1 MRASWIKPAVAVL
14 AVSVLV
20 AAFSTAWAADDA
32 AHQKPHTAPK
42 KPSSAKAA
50 ASDPLIAAVE
60 AAVKAGDPAKVK
72 AANDLVSAARML
84 FPAWVNEKTQAAS
97 TVPEDKQRALALWN
111 KLHQASLAD
120 VAKGDM
126 DRALD
131 TGTRAYQT
139 ARDNLGADHMATV
152 VSATDLGDVQL
163 RVGKIEDA
171 EASYKLAV
179 TAADTALGAGHP
191 EAVKVRTALVGFY
204 TSQMRLADAE
214 SVAKDTLAQ
223 ARTALGAQHPITLN
237 TAQTLARVQLMAGKG
252 AEGVKALADV
262 AAGERSSLGNWHPD
276 LARTLAAQSDA
287 VIANGDIETA
297 ATLDQEAKRIFHANG
312 MDSTP
317 DGLAVRVASAGISQK
332 QGDLALARQGLEGAV
347 ADAMAAQDHAD
358 EINAKAA
365 LVEVLSDLGD
375 EDKAE
380 ALGKEVLDDRTK
392 TLGENHPD
400 RLASLTALA
409 SVYRKQGRLIEAEHA
424 YAEAYERYAKIL
436 GDAHPA
442 TIIAANNLGE
452 ILEKEGIFDRAEP
465 YLRGAEETSR
475 SAFGDTN
482 PTTLATMNNL
492 ALLYES
498 QGLFDK
504 AEPLYKSVIAIEGK
518 AQGPRNAETVASV
531 NNLAYLYMLEG
542 NYPQAADMFAQ
553 VLAGWQKAYGPRH
566 INTLKALNNLARA
579 HLKMGQTDK
588 AEKEFDQALAARKA
602 TLGDRHMD
610 TLRSQHDL
618 ADLYWKTKRLDKAKD
633 LLDKTLAA
641 DMEVLGDEHPYTF
654 ETANTLAGV
663 LTEMGKGDAALDL
676 RHKIFERRTAFLN
689 RVLYVTGDN
698 AREGY
703 IRLYAPELSAYMAQL
718 VATSGETGARGVM
731 EVALARK
738 GLLLKV
744 ASELAQVGRLS
755 HDPEMSKLGAE
766 LTATRKK
773 LAALTLAGPTPE
785 TRDTHVQTLAALED
799 RISVLEG
806 DLGRASARFR
816 KSVAPA
822 DLSKLEAST
831 PKDAALVDFMIY
843 EDQGKSKLVASVLT
857 WNGDKPVYKLVA
869 YPDLDAIN
877 AAILKYRSDIQ
888 SEDIDPDALIQSGQ
902 SVYEMIWG
910 PLEPSLDKTG
920 KVYVVPDGSLNILPF
935 SALVGKDA
943 KYLIEKIDLYIL
955 GSSRD
960 LLPSQIPAAKGG
972 ALIDA
977 GPDYNTD
984 SKDQQDQVEK
994 AKSRSAT
1001 FTPAAGAADRGVQSD
1016 LRGMAS
1022 GLRGLHFDPLP
1033 GAEKEG
1039 QLIQKTLASGN
1050 ASAPEAAGTEKDEA
1064 KPTDDGAKSMNIT
1077 MFTKGQAQET
1087 SLRSLAE
1094 PPEYLHIATHGF
1106 FLKADDS
1113 LRKRLLSL
1121 QRGSDVQ
1128 LPPPGDNPLLR
1139 AGLAFAGIN
1148 ANAPVLGEIDTD
1160 NDGVLTALEVLGL
1173 DLSGTKLAILSAC
1186 ETGLGEIH
1194 EGEGVYGLRRA
1205 FQEAGVQSV
1214 VTSLWEVSDAGTQT
1228 LMTEFY
1234 KRLLTGTTPHQALRE
1249 AQIAMLKNPQWSAP
1263 YIWSAFFMVGG

>member
-1 MRASWIKPAVAVL
+1 MRSSLFTSAVL
-14 AVSVLV
+14 AVLAVCV
-20 AAFSTAWAADDA
+20 PMAAWAGDA
-32 AHQKPHTAPK
+32 PAHKKSASRKQAAP
-42 KPSSAKAA
+42 
-50 ASDPLIAAVE
+50 SDPLIAAVE
-60 AAVKAGDPAKVK
+60 AAVKTGDPAKVK
-72 AANDLVSAARML
+72 AANDAVEAVRSML
-84 FPAWVNEKTQAAS
+84 PQWVNDKTRAAS
-97 TVPEDKQRALALWN
+97 VIPQDKQSILVLWN
-111 KLHQASLAD
+111 KLHQASLAA

-139 ARDNLGADHMATV
+139 ARDNLGPNHMATI
-152 VSATDLGDVQL
+152 VSATDLGDIQL
-163 RVGKIEDA
+163 RAGKVEEA
-171 EASYKLAV
+171 EASYKLAMA
-179 TAADTALGAGHP
+179 AADAALGAGHP
-191 EAVKVRTALVGFY
+191 EAVKIREGLAGFY
-204 TSQMRLADAE
+204 ARQMRLADAGALE
-214 SVAKDTLAQ
+214 RETMTQTAS
-223 ARTALGAQHPITLN
+223 ALGADHPVTLSV
-237 TAQTLARVQLMAGKG
+237 AQTLARIQLMAGKQ
-252 AEGVKALADV
+252 ADGVKGLADV
-262 AAGERSSLGNWHPD
+262 ALRQRKALSGWHPD

-287 VIANGDIETA
+287 VVTTGDIETA
-297 ATLDQEAKRIFHANG
+297 LGLDQDAQRIFHANG
-312 MDSTP
+312 MDATP
-317 DGLAVRVASAGISQK
+317 DGLGVRIALAELNQK
-332 QGDLALARQGLEGAV
+332 QGDLVLARQGLEGAA
-347 ADAMAAQDHAD
+347 ADAAAAQDHAD

-365 LVEVLSDLGD
+365 LVEVLSDAGD

-380 ALGKEVLDDRTK
+380 TLGKEVLDDRTK

-400 RLASLTALA
+400 RLAALTALA
-409 SVYRKQGRLIEAEHA
+409 SVYRKQGRLIEAERA
-424 YAEAYERYAKIL
+424 YEEAYERYRKIL

-465 YLRGAEETSR
+465 YLRGAEESSR
-475 SAFGDTN
+475 AALGDAN
-482 PTTLATMNNL
+482 PTSLASMNNL

-504 AEPLYKSVIAIEGK
+504 AEPLYKSVIGIEAK

-542 NYPQAADMFAQ
+542 NYPQAAEMFAQ
-553 VLAGWQKAYGPRH
+553 VLAGWRKAYGPNH

-579 HLKMGQTDK
+579 HLRMGQAGQ

-602 TLGDRHMD
+602 TLGERHMD

-633 LLDKTLAA
+633 LLEKTLAA
-641 DMEVLGDEHPYTF
+641 DEQVLGDEHPYTF

-663 LTEMGKGDAALDL
+663 LADMGRADESLAL
-676 RHKIFERRTAFLN
+676 RRKIFERRNAFLN

-718 VATSGETGARGVM
+718 VKTSGETGARGVM

-755 HDPEMSKLGAE
+755 HDPEMAKIGAE

-785 TRDTHVQTLAALED
+785 TRDTHVQTLADLED

-822 DLSKLEAST
+822 DLPKLEASL
-831 PKDAALVDFMIY
+831 PKDAALVDYMIY
-843 EDQGKSKLVASVLT
+843 EEGGKSKLVAAVLT
-857 WNGDKPVYKLVA
+857 WDGDKPVYKLVV
-869 YPDLDAIN
+869 YPDLDAVN

-888 SEDIDPDALIQSGQ
+888 SEDIDPAALIQSGQ
-902 SVYEMIWG
+902 SVDDLIWA
-910 PLEPSLDKTG
+910 PLEPALGKAG
-920 KVYVVPDGSLNILPF
+920 KVYVVPDGTLNILPF
-935 SALVGKDA
+935 AALVGKDG
-943 KYLIEKIDLYIL
+943 KYLIEKTDLFIL

-984 SKDQQDQVEK
+984 SKPEQDQVEK

-1001 FTPAAGAADRGVQSD
+1001 FTPDAAATDRGVQSD

-1039 QLIQKTLASGN
+1039 QLIQKTLEGN
-1050 ASAPEAAGTEKDEA
+1050 AAPAVTPAAGQAAVTPADDQAKADGGAA
-1064 KPTDDGAKSMNIT
+1064 KPMDIT
-1077 MFTKGQAQET
+1077 MFTKGDAQEM
-1087 SLRSLAE
+1087 SLRGLKE

-1173 DLSGTKLAILSAC
+1173 DLSGTRLAILSAC

-1234 KRLLTGTTPHQALRE
+1234 KRLLTGASPHQALRQ
-1249 AQIAMLKNPQWSAP
+1249 AQLSMLKNPQWSAP